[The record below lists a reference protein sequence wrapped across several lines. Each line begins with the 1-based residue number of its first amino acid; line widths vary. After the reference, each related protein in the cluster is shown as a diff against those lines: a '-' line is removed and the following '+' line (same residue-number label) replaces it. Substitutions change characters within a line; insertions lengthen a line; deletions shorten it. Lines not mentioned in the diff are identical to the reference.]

1 MQNVV
6 IGIIAWFCV
15 WVCVVAMLPGVAA
28 AQVKFMRCLLATL
41 EIFHQKA

>member
-6 IGIIAWFCV
+6 IGIIAWFC
-15 WVCVVAMLPGVAA
+15 VCVVAMLPGVAA

-41 EIFHQKA
+41 EIFYQKA